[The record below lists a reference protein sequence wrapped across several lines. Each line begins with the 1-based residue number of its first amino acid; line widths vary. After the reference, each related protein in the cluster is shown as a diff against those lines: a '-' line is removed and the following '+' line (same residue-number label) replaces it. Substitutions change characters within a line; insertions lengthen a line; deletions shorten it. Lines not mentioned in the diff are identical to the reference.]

1 MAVADS
7 ARLLAVLNARSVAV
21 VGASGTEARIGGRPV
36 AATLRAGF
44 AGSVYPVNPRYREVF
59 GIPCYPDLGSLP
71 GRADLVVSAVGHAAT
86 LEVIKEAPS
95 VGAGAVVVF
104 ASGYREV
111 GEEGRLLEA
120 ELSAAAADA
129 GVELIGPNC
138 LGILSTASGL
148 MASFTATLESG
159 PVPPGSAGFVCQS
172 GAFGSYFLAMARQ
185 RHLGVRY
192 WAATGNE
199 ASVSVAD
206 WIDAYLEDP
215 EVAVVAGYLE
225 GVSDPAKL
233 LSVLRRAAEAGKP
246 VVLLKTGRSQAGARA
261 ALSHTG
267 AMVGDDRL
275 FDAVLAGH
283 GAYRAR
289 DLEELLDMVEAIGYR
304 RIPTGKRDAILTVSG
319 GVGILMA
326 DRAEEVGLSLDPP
339 PPELQASLRALV
351 PYSGLVNPIDFTG
364 QFLSDASIA
373 GSFFREIDDSGFY
386 GSAIVFLGHTS
397 LAESLA
403 LPAVEVIS
411 ATARSSAMAT
421 FIVGLA
427 TEPVAR
433 VLRDAGIMLMA
444 NPVRAVE
451 LVAGL
456 RRLARP
462 LPIPEEIAAVSV
474 AGGGVLAETGALGA
488 LSASGVGIPRFLVVA
503 SEQAAAR
510 AAAWFDSPVVIKASR
525 SDLIHKS
532 DSGAVVVGIAPSLCA
547 GELARMRERIGDPEL
562 AVVVAEKVSGELELI
577 VGALQTEFGPV
588 VIVGPGG
595 VLAEVA
601 GGRVEMLVSR
611 YSREAF
617 LEELVAQGFGR
628 AVLPGGR
635 LHSPAALEELIRL
648 VETVSGLVLGGAVE
662 FEVNPAIWSV
672 GDGRLV
678 AVDALG
684 RLGGDATTG

>member
-1 MAVADS
+1 MAVSDPSGLIA
-7 ARLLAVLNARSVAV
+7 ALNATSIAI

-44 AGSVYPVNPRYREVF
+44 SGKVYPVNPRYKEVF
-59 GIPCYPDLGSLP
+59 GIPCYPDLASLP
-71 GRADLVVSAVGHAAT
+71 GKADLVVSAVGHEAT
-86 LEVIKEAPS
+86 LQVIRDAPK
-95 VGAGAVVVF
+95 VGAGTVVVF

-111 GEEGRLLEA
+111 GEEGKRLEL
-120 ELSAAAADA
+120 ELSTTAAEA
-129 GVELIGPNC
+129 GIELIGPNC
-138 LGILSTASGL
+138 LGILSTATGM

-159 PVPPGSAGFVCQS
+159 PVLPGSAGFVCQS

-199 ASVSVAD
+199 ASVTVAD
-206 WIDAYLEDP
+206 WIEAYLEDP
-215 EVAVVAGYLE
+215 EVSVIAGYLE
-225 GVSDPAKL
+225 GVSDPDQL
-233 LSVLRRAAEAGKP
+233 LGALGRAADAGKP
-246 VVLLKTGRSQAGARA
+246 VVLLKTGRSSAGARA

-275 FDAVLAGH
+275 FDAVLSGY

-304 RIPTGKRDAILTVSG
+304 RLPVHNRDAILTVSG

-339 PPELQASLRALV
+339 PPELAAKLRSLV

-373 GSFFREIDDSGFY
+373 GRFFSEIEASGFY

-403 LPAVEVIS
+403 LPAVEAIAGV
-411 ATARSSAMAT
+411 ARTSEMAT
-421 FIVGLA
+421 FVVGLA
-427 TEPVAR
+427 TDPVAL
-433 VLRDAGIMLMA
+433 VLRGAGIMLMA
-444 NPVRAVE
+444 NPVRSVE
-451 LVAGL
+451 VVAAL
-456 RRLARP
+456 RSLARP
-462 LPIPEEIAAVSV
+462 FPAPEEVKQRAIAVSGVV
-474 AGGGVLAETGALGA
+474 AEAGALGV
-488 LSASGVGIPRFLVVA
+488 LSALGVKVPRFLVVA
-503 SEQAAAR
+503 SQEAAAS
-510 AAAWFDSPVVIKASR
+510 AASCFDSTVVIKASR
-525 SDLIHKS
+525 SDLLHKS
-532 DSGAVVVGIAPSLCA
+532 DSGAVVIGVPPERCGS
-547 GELARMRERIGDPEL
+547 ELVSMRERLGDPEL
-562 AVVVAEKVSGELELI
+562 AVVVAERVGGELELI
-577 VGALQTEFGPV
+577 VGGLQTEFGPV

-601 GGRVEMLVSR
+601 DGRVEMLVSR
-611 YSREAF
+611 YSRALL
-617 LEELVAQGFGR
+617 LEELAKQGFGR

-635 LHSPAALEELIRL
+635 LHSPAALEDLIAL
-648 VETVSGLVLGGAVE
+648 VEAVAGIVLGGASE

-672 GDGRLV
+672 SEGRLV

-684 RLGGDATTG
+684 RIG